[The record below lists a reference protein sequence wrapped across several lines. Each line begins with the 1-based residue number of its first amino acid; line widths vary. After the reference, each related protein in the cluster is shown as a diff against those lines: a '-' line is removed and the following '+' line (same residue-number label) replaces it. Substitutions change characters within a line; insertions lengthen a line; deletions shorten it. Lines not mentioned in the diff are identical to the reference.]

1 MEFVSIVELTN
12 FKLYVLPLGKDN
24 EALTNWIALVLYCGS
39 RRIYDATIYLLGPD
53 VKIFNIL
60 ASLSTFTCKESQ
72 HLSGI
77 AIP

>member
-1 MEFVSIVELTN
+1 MELTN
-12 FKLYVLPLGKDN
+12 FKLYVLPLAKDK
-24 EALTNWIALVLYCGS
+24 EALTNLIDLVLYCGS

-60 ASLSTFTCKESQ
+60 ASLSTFTYRESQ